1 MRARSRKRTAAR
13 RTAKVRSN
21 CRFTTTL
28 TARKRGRYAIAVRFA
43 GSRTLLARS
52 ARAVTVRAG

>member
-1 MRARSRKRTAAR
+1 M
-13 RTAKVRSN
+13 
-21 CRFTTTL
+21 TL

-43 GSRTLLARS
+43 GSRTLLARG